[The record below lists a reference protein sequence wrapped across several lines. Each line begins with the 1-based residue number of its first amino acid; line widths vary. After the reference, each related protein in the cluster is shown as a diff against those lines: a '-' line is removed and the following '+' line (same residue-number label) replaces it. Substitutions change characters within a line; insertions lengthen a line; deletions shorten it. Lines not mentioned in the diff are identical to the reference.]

1 MFRAPRL
8 LGGARYA
15 GHHRAAIHS
24 SAAVRADMVTVEVDG
39 TEVQVEKGTTVIT
52 ACEKAGATIPRFC
65 YHEKLS
71 IAGNCRMCLV
81 EVVGGPPK
89 PLASCAVSVMPNMKI
104 RTDSEMV
111 KKAREGVMEFLLVNH
126 PLDCPICDQGG
137 ECDLQDQAMAFGSDR
152 SRFTDMHKKGKR
164 AVEDKNIGPLVKTI
178 MTRCIQCTRCV
189 RFGEEVAGV
198 EVLGTTGRGNDL
210 QIGTYVEKMID
221 SELSGNIID
230 LCPVGALTN
239 KPYSF
244 NARPWELKKT
254 DSIDVFD
261 AVGSNTR
268 VDSRGTEVLRVVPRQ
283 NDDVNESWISD
294 KARYAYDGL
303 KRQRIT
309 KPLVKQE
316 NGKFVEVAWDEAL
329 QVVAD
334 QLNKVEGNAAAGVVG
349 GMVDAEA
356 MVALKDLLNRRDSER
371 LVTEATFPDLG
382 TGVDLRS
389 SYLFNSTIN
398 GIEESDMVILVG
410 TNPRYE
416 AAILNSRIRRTWM
429 HNEATVAVIGEKI
442 DANYEYEHIGTTVQ
456 ALEDLVGGKHAFAKK
471 FKAAK
476 RPIVVVGQSALSRSD
491 ASSLATLSRR
501 LADMHKDEDGH
512 IPFNI
517 LHTEASQVAAMDL
530 GYHPTGVTGRP
541 SFLYNIGA
549 DEGTV
554 TRDKLAKDAFVVYQ
568 GHHGDSGARMADV
581 ILPGAAFTE
590 KAGTY
595 INTEGRVQET
605 NIAVTPPGNGRQDW
619 QIVRAL
625 SEVAGMTLPY
635 DNLPEVRNRLVE
647 VSPAFGQM
655 NTVQPA
661 NFFSLATQLLA
672 GVKTPV
678 KESISPTVNSL
689 KDFYMTDSISRS
701 SQTMAKCIR
710 TWAEAASP
718 KDGSA

>member
-1 MFRAPRL
+1 MYAPRL
-8 LGGARYA
+8 L
-15 GHHRAAIHS
+15 RAARPSGQRAWLHA

-39 TEVQVEKGTTVIT
+39 KSVEVEKGTTVIT

-152 SRFTDMHKKGKR
+152 SRFTDMHKNGKR

-244 NARPWELKKT
+244 NARPWELRKT
-254 DSIDVFD
+254 DTIDIFD

-309 KPLVKQE
+309 APMVKRA
-316 NGKFVEVAWDEAL
+316 NGRYEKVAWDEAL
-329 QVVAD
+329 AVVAE
-334 QLNKVEGNAAAGVVG
+334 QLNKTNGKDIAGIVG

-356 MVALKDLLNRRDSER
+356 MVALKDLLNRRDAEQ
-371 LVTEATFPDLG
+371 LVTESTFPNLG

-398 GIEESDMVILVG
+398 GIEDSDMVLLIG

-429 HNEATVAVIGEKI
+429 HNEAIVAVVGEKI
-442 DANYEYEHIGTTVQ
+442 DANYEYEHLGTEAKV
-456 ALEDLVGGKHAFAKK
+456 LELLVAGKHPFSAK
-471 FKAAK
+471 FHAAK
-476 RPIVVVGQSALSRSD
+476 NPIVIVGQKALSRKD
-491 ASSLATLSRR
+491 ARSIVSLSRQ
-501 LADMHKDEDGH
+501 LADLHKDDDGH
-512 IPFNI
+512 TPFNI
-517 LHTEASQVAAMDL
+517 LHTEASQVAAMDI
-530 GYHPTGVTGRP
+530 GYKPTGITGSP
-541 SFLYNIGA
+541 SFVYNIGA
-549 DEGTV
+549 DAGTFS
-554 TRDKLAKDAFVVYQ
+554 RADLRQDAFVVYQ
-568 GHHGDSGARMADV
+568 GHHGDHGARMADV

-590 KAGTY
+590 KNGTFL
-595 INTEGRVQET
+595 NTEGRVQET
-605 NIAVTPPGNGRQDW
+605 NIAVTPPGDGRQDW

-625 SEVAGMTLPY
+625 SEVAGLTLPY
-635 DNLPEVRNRLVE
+635 DSLLHVRHRLGE
-647 VSPAFGQM
+647 ISPVFGRI

-661 NFFSLATQLLA
+661 NFFSIAAQLGVSKETVTSEPLTA
-672 GVKTPV
+672 G
-678 KESISPTVNSL
+678 INSL
-689 KDFYMTDSISRS
+689 KDFYMTDAVSRS

-710 TWAEAASP
+710 TWAESKGGKP
-718 KDGSA
+718 VEV

>member
-1 MFRAPRL
+1 
-8 LGGARYA
+8 
-15 GHHRAAIHS
+15 
-24 SAAVRADMVTVEVDG
+24 
-39 TEVQVEKGTTVIT
+39 
-52 ACEKAGATIPRFC
+52 
-65 YHEKLS
+65 
-71 IAGNCRMCLV
+71 
-81 EVVGGPPK
+81 
-89 PLASCAVSVMPNMKI
+89 
-104 RTDSEMV
+104 
-111 KKAREGVMEFLLVNH
+111 
-126 PLDCPICDQGG
+126 
-137 ECDLQDQAMAFGSDR
+137 
-152 SRFTDMHKKGKR
+152 
-164 AVEDKNIGPLVKTI
+164 
-178 MTRCIQCTRCV
+178 
-189 RFGEEVAGV
+189 
-198 EVLGTTGRGNDL
+198 
-210 QIGTYVEKMID
+210 
-221 SELSGNIID
+221 
-230 LCPVGALTN
+230 
-239 KPYSF
+239 
-244 NARPWELKKT
+244 
-254 DSIDVFD
+254 
-261 AVGSNTR
+261 
-268 VDSRGTEVLRVVPRQ
+268 
-283 NDDVNESWISD
+283 
-294 KARYAYDGL
+294 
-303 KRQRIT
+303 
-309 KPLVKQE
+309 
-316 NGKFVEVAWDEAL
+316 VEVAWDEAL
-329 QVVAD
+329 KVVAD

-398 GIEESDMVILVG
+398 GIEESDMVVLVG

-442 DANYEYEHIGTTVQ
+442 DANYEYEHIGTSAQ
-456 ALEDLVGGKHAFAKK
+456 ALQDVVGGKHAFANK

-491 ASSLATLSRR
+491 ASTLVTLSRQ
-501 LADMHKDEDGH
+501 LADIHKDEDGH

-635 DNLPEVRNRLVE
+635 DNLPEVRNRLTE
-647 VSPAFGQM
+647 VI
-655 NTVQPA
+655 
-661 NFFSLATQLLA
+661 
-672 GVKTPV
+672 
-678 KESISPTVNSL
+678 SIS
-689 KDFYMTDSISRS
+689 
-701 SQTMAKCIR
+701 
-710 TWAEAASP
+710 E
-718 KDGSA
+718 